1 MPGSRNAGRTPHAG
15 RAPGARHDGTANQA
29 PDALLLGRLKTWRAA
44 EAKRRGVPAYV
55 IFHDSTLEALAV
67 VRPGDRGALRTVRG
81 VGPAK
86 LEEYAEDLLKLMAR
100 SSSEI

>member
-1 MPGSRNAGRTPHAG
+1 MATHAG
-15 RAPGARHDGTANQA
+15 TAGGP
-29 PDALLLGRLKTWRAA
+29 PDAELLGRLKTWRAA

-67 VRPGDRGALRTVRG
+67 VRPSDRGALRTVRG

-86 LEEYAEDLLKLMAR
+86 MEEYAEDLLKLLAR
-100 SSSEI
+100 PLSEA